1 MIPNKVAE
9 GGWSQRLCED
19 SVVGCLSTMLVS
31 IGVVILIATDVLPL
45 AGVGFLLVVIGVM
58 SGLARWSDRWR
69 SP

>member
-1 MIPNKVAE
+1 
-9 GGWSQRLCED
+9 
-19 SVVGCLSTMLVS
+19 VGCLSTMLVC

-45 AGVGFLLVVIGVM
+45 AGVGFLLVIIGVM